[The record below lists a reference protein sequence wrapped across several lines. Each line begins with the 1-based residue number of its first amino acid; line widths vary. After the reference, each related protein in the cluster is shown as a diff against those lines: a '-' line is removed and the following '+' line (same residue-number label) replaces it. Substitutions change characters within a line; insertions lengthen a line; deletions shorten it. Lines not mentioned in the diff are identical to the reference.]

1 MSERKHPARPEGA
14 IHVRSSSVRTSP
26 ALNRD
31 IQTKI
36 GQQLRAVYDD
46 IVDQGVPDRFVELL
60 RNLDRDTATV
70 TKEGADREGVKGD
83 EDPTE

>member
-1 MSERKHPARPEGA
+1 MMSERKQSAQPDESMPMTTTPARSG
-14 IHVRSSSVRTSP
+14 P

-46 IVDQGVPDRFVELL
+46 IVDQGVPDRFVDLL
-60 RNLDRDTATV
+60 RDLDREV
-70 TKEGADREGVKGD
+70 IEPGD
-83 EDPTE
+83 KDSAE

>member
-1 MSERKHPARPEGA
+1 MRERKQPSQPDENM
-14 IHVRSSSVRTSP
+14 SLTTRTVKSGP

-36 GQQLRAVYDD
+36 GQQLRAAYDD

-60 RNLDRDTATV
+60 RDLDREAF
-70 TKEGADREGVKGD
+70 KMEPGD
-83 EDPTE
+83 KDSAE

>member
-1 MSERKHPARPEGA
+1 MSERKQTAQPDESMPVTNTPG
-14 IHVRSSSVRTSP
+14 RSGP

-46 IVDQGVPDRFVELL
+46 IVDQGVPDRFVDLL
-60 RNLDRDTATV
+60 RDLDREV
-70 TKEGADREGVKGD
+70 IEPGD
-83 EDPTE
+83 KDSAE

>member
-1 MSERKHPARPEGA
+1 MRERKQPLPEGTL
-14 IHVRSSSVRTSP
+14 HVRSSSVRSGP

-60 RNLDRDTATV
+60 RSLDRET
-70 TKEGADREGVKGD
+70 GKGTRGD
-83 EDPTE
+83 KDPTE

>member
-1 MSERKHPARPEGA
+1 MNERKQPSQSDESMSSVAARPEKPG
-14 IHVRSSSVRTSP
+14 P
-26 ALNRD
+26 GLNRD

-60 RNLDRDTATV
+60 RDLDREAF
-70 TKEGADREGVKGD
+70 KMEPGD
-83 EDPTE
+83 KDSAE